1 MSWAS
6 FGGASSHGRAAV
18 WWQPATFFICVPELA
33 QEPSEGGSVRGNTSG
48 SFQRSRKFWQ
58 GDIAILRYQFFQKRR
73 MTGQLPMA
81 RRVALGYCRIEPVS
95 RSLRCHRT
103 QLVADNL
110 SCAAAALPLKPS
122 LIHSSNCARSADGND
137 ADVKHPPN
145 TDESQIRPFGNP
157 TIHDSSSAL

>member
-1 MSWAS
+1 MTGPRSRWVAIS
-6 FGGASSHGRAAV
+6 DFL
-18 WWQPATFFICVPELA
+18 ICVPGLA
-33 QEPSEGGSVRGNTSG
+33 QEPSDGGSVRGNTSG

-137 ADVKHPPN
+137 ADIKHPPN
-145 TDESQIRPFGNP
+145 KDE
-157 TIHDSSSAL
+157 T